1 MAVFTFEEDMLT
13 SLLRAVC
20 ALRMRVRRSAIG
32 SVMLI
37 RRASPARLGHARDL
51 AAVHDLADLHARET
65 ELAVHATGATRD
77 RAALAPTRRAGV
89 TRLLLQFGLRSKLLF
104 RGAARAADDFLQL
117 RALRRVLLHD
127 PRATLLALDHARLG
141 HTVCISCCTSGN
153 LFPEREVE
161 SFEQRATLLVV
172 RCRRRDGDIHAPD
185 RVDLV
190 VLDLGENN
198 LFLDTEAVVAATI
211 EGTRRHATEV
221 ADAGHRDADQ
231 AIQ

>member
-1 MAVFTFEEDMLT
+1 MAVFTFDEDMLT

-37 RRASPARLGHARDL
+37 RRASPARLGYARNL
-51 AAVHDLADLHARET
+51 AAVHDLADLHAREA
-65 ELAVHATGATRD
+65 ELAVHATGTTRD
-77 RAALAPTRRAGV
+77 RTTLAPTRGARIA
-89 TRLLLQFGLRSKLLF
+89 RLLLQLRLRGEFMFL
-104 RGAARAADDFLQL
+104 GAAQAADDFLQL
-117 RALRRVLLHD
+117 RTLRRVLLHD
-127 PRATLLALDHARLG
+127 LRATLLTLDHARLS

-185 RVDLV
+185 RVD
-190 VLDLGENN
+190 
-198 LFLDTEAVVAATI
+198 
-211 EGTRRHATEV
+211 
-221 ADAGHRDADQ
+221 
-231 AIQ
+231 